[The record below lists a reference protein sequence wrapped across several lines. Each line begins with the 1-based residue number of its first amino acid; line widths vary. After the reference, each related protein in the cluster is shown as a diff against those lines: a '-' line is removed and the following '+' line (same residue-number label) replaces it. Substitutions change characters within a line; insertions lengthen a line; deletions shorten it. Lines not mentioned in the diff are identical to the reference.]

1 MSGDWVTVCKS
12 RASEAA
18 SIGDHRYFLGMKSR
32 PNRREKS
39 SNQLVTKAKPPPR
52 SNPIRMPKFQGA

>member
-1 MSGDWVTVCKS
+1 MGKS

-52 SNPIRMPKFQGA
+52 SNPIRMLKFQGA